1 VDVGVFD
8 TGSALRT
15 FTSDAAPGLYFVRV
29 AGVNGCGAGSASNE
43 VAVAVGPPLP
53 GPPTGLIAGI
63 AVDRTVTLS
72 WHRSSVGGAPTGYVI
87 EAGDAPGNSNLAVLP
102 TGSAMTSFRVTAP
115 PGRYHVRVRALN
127 GAGTS
132 AVSDEIVLLVL

>member
-1 VDVGVFD
+1 
-8 TGSALRT
+8 
-15 FTSDAAPGLYFVRV
+15 
-29 AGVNGCGAGSASNE
+29 
-43 VAVAVGPPLP
+43 
-53 GPPTGLIAGI
+53 LIAGI